1 MPWNDDSWRDTY
13 DAWKLR
19 EPDYGD
25 YPPWG
30 QDDEDEQ
37 AKELRAEE
45 IAAEQERPWNR
56 FKRWWNGTRL
66 VTWARA
72 RWWAWRHPRT
82 EMDDAVDDTIPF

>member
-1 MPWNDDSWRDTY
+1 MPWHDDSWRDTY

-25 YPPWG
+25 EPPWG

-45 IAAEQERPWNR
+45 LAAEQQRPWNR
-56 FKRWWNGTRL
+56 FKVWWRCVILTICVWYHTGPRWW
-66 VTWARA
+66 TWK
-72 RWWAWRHPRT
+72 HPRT
-82 EMDDAVDDTIPF
+82 EEDDEIPF